1 MYYPAAVWGVGHF
14 CTAWFAY
21 GSAIT
26 YVCDSDVTILRVNK
40 TRDVPPCR
48 PCLLYV
54 LVCLHVSSHPTPPPQ
69 GAGVHPCSLNHQS
82 SSGSLW
88 ARPRGS
94 PAARPVALGPEGPGC
109 HGTSPFVWARRWQPD
124 QTIAPGR
131 CCSTLESQPA
141 RTVTTT
147 TGHPWYL

>member
-54 LVCLHVSSHPTPPPQ
+54 LVCLHVSSHPTPPPKGRVCIHAVLTTSPHLGACGHDQ
-69 GAGVHPCSLNHQS
+69 GAVLLHDLWHLVQRALVAMELPHL
-82 SSGSLW
+82 SGLGGGSQT
-88 ARPRGS
+88 RP
-94 PAARPVALGPEGPGC
+94 
-109 HGTSPFVWARRWQPD
+109 
-124 QTIAPGR
+124 
-131 CCSTLESQPA
+131 
-141 RTVTTT
+141 
-147 TGHPWYL
+147 